1 MLNKDQKKHL
11 RALLHSRN
19 IIIWIGQNG
28 LTENVSNEIETALDH
43 HELIKIRIRTGS
55 SEDRDNILELVSK
68 NTGAECV
75 QKIGSV
81 VSLYRA
87 NRDKPVIIFPK

>member
-43 HELIKIRIRTGS
+43 HELIKIRIRTGN
-55 SEDRDNILELVSK
+55 SEDRDKILELISK
-68 NTGAECV
+68 NSGAECV
-75 QKIGSV
+75 QKIGTV

-87 NRDKPVIIFPK
+87 NRDKPVIVFPK